1 MNLHLRFLNNKIC
14 SENCKFFFWE
24 DGSRCGPWEEG
35 GGGTAFGPECGGEG
49 RKFPADFAA
58 HKLEPGP
65 PRDLHLR
72 LQTCEGLAV
81 RREVMHQRPLPK
93 DGQTER
99 SKRGPGQ
106 VTDNPMLSAQQEPQI
121 RTAALLR
128 TARNRAPSTP
138 PAPHPT
144 GCVHP
149 DPHPPMPGWNSLAAL
164 PLMASWGGP
173 PGAAG
178 AGRMR
183 AGSHEELGLCSFL
196 L

>member
-1 MNLHLRFLNNKIC
+1 M
-14 SENCKFFFWE
+14 
-24 DGSRCGPWEEG
+24 G
-35 GGGTAFGPECGGEG
+35 GRGWGHGLWAGVCGEG

-58 HKLEPGP
+58 HQLEPGP
-65 PRDLHLR
+65 PQDLHLR
-72 LQTCEGLAV
+72 LQICEGLAV
-81 RREVMHQRPLPK
+81 RREVMHQSPLPK
-93 DGQTER
+93 DGQTAR

-138 PAPHPT
+138 PAPDPT
-144 GCVHP
+144 VCVHP
-149 DPHPPMPGWNSLAAL
+149 NPPPQARPGLSGSPPTHRQLGW
-164 PLMASWGGP
+164 ASRSCWGGKD
-173 PGAAG
+173 G
-178 AGRMR
+178 